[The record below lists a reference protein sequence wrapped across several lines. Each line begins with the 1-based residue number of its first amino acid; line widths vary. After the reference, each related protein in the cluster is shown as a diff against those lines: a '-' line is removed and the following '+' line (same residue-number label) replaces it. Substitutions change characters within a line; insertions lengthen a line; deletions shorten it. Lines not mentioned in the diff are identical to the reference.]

1 MKKENIKLATTETIS
16 SNYAGVA
23 ADMFISAALL
33 APTTIENGG
42 VEVIQDV
49 PYKWNVP
56 NVNLSGIVQDAT
68 CDFTDNGTIT
78 IADRVLTT
86 EKFEV
91 NMKLCKKTYR
101 PVWQSLYRSG
111 NFTGSFE
118 SYLIGLVSA
127 NIAESRENV
136 MWTGTNAT
144 GGEFDGFETLLAAD
158 ANLPAANE
166 VTGITLS
173 AANIVAELGKVLD
186 AAGKVIYNMP
196 GFAIRIST
204 AAKKFYI
211 QAQAALGAMDMYHE
225 REANLTFQG
234 VPLIECAGLSDN
246 VMIATGSGVLWYGIE
261 DLDLGS
267 QVRLLDQS
275 VIDGS
280 DNVNVVVE
288 WGDGVQY
295 GNVSDIITYG
305 IVNAANPA

>member
-1 MKKENIKLATTETIS
+1 MEKNKIQLATTETIS

-101 PVWQSLYRSG
+101 PVWQSMYRSG

-118 SYLIGLVSA
+118 QYLIGLVSA
-127 NIAESRENV
+127 NIAASREDV
-136 MWTGTNAT
+136 IWQGVNAT
-144 GGEFDGFETLLAAD
+144 AGEFDGFETLLTAD
-158 ANLPAANE
+158 AALPAANE
-166 VTGITLS
+166 VTGTTLS

-186 AAGKVIYNMP
+186 ASGKVIYNMP

-211 QAQAALGAMDMYHE
+211 QAQAALGAFDAYNE
-225 REANLTFQG
+225 REAQMTFQG

-246 VMIATGSGVLWYGIE
+246 VMIATGDMVLWYGIE

-280 DNVNVVVE
+280 DNVNIVVE

-305 IVNAANPA
+305 IVNAAN

>member
-1 MKKENIKLATTETIS
+1 MEKTKIELATTETIS
-16 SNYAGVA
+16 SNYAG
-23 ADMFISAALL
+23 ADAGRFISAALL

-42 VEVIQDV
+42 VEVVQTV

-101 PVWQSLYRSG
+101 PVWQSLYSAGR
-111 NFTGSFE
+111 FTGSFE
-118 SYLIGLVSA
+118 SYLGALVASNVA
-127 NIAESRENV
+127 ASRENV
-136 MWTGTNAT
+136 IWQGANAT
-144 GGEFDGFETLLAAD
+144 GGEFDGFEALLTAD

-166 VTGITLS
+166 VAGTTLS

-186 AAGKVIYNMP
+186 ASGKVIYNMP

-211 QAQAALGAMDMYHE
+211 QAQAALGAADLYNE
-225 REANLTFQG
+225 REAQMTFQG
-234 VPLIECAGLSDN
+234 VPLIECAGLSDD
-246 VMIATGSGVLWYGIE
+246 VMVATGSGVLWYGIE
-261 DLDLGS
+261 DLALGS

-275 VIDGS
+275 MIDGS
-280 DNVNVVVE
+280 DNVHVVME
-288 WGDGVQY
+288 WGDGIQY

-305 IVNAANPA
+305 ITNVAN

>member
-1 MKKENIKLATTETIS
+1 MEKNKIQLATTETIS

-33 APTTIENGG
+33 SPTTIENGG

-49 PYKWNVP
+49 PFKWNVP

-68 CDFTDNGTIT
+68 CSFSDNGTIT

-101 PVWQSLYRSG
+101 PVWQSLYKAGR
-111 NFTGSFE
+111 FTGSFE
-118 SYLIGLVSA
+118 SYIIGLVSA
-127 NIAESRENV
+127 NVAASRENV
-136 MWTGTNAT
+136 MWTGVNAT
-144 GGEFDGFETLLAAD
+144 GGEFDGFETLLTAD
-158 ANLPAANE
+158 AALPAANE
-166 VTGITLS
+166 VTGTTLA
-173 AANIVAELGKVLD
+173 AANIVAEIGKVVD
-186 AAGKVIYNMP
+186 ASGSIIYNMP

-211 QAQAALGAMDMYHE
+211 QAQAALGAFDAYNE
-225 REANLTFQG
+225 REAQMTFQG
-234 VPLIECAGLSDN
+234 IPLIECAGLSDD

-275 VIDGS
+275 NIDGS
-280 DNVNVVVE
+280 DNVNVVME

-305 IVNAANPA
+305 IVNVAN